1 MKNVSKTVKIDS
13 KKQMTDGEKLSFI
26 FSKRIFNDCTSK
38 GQ

>member
-26 FSKRIFNDCTSK
+26 FSEKNI
-38 GQ
+38 Q